1 MKNRRRRLPLVGL
14 RWSPAP
20 SSAWERSTTASPP
33 SRSVP
38 PPSPPSCCSSV
49 ASSRPLWWCQ
59 ACGCGA
65 DRGQRASRSLGEP
78 RQVQDGRRQM
88 SSVGW
93 RWSVTRRAAR
103 LVDLQRR
110 YSPQTERTRRHR
122 PAARPCHRGHPRG
135 CQHAASATPQPV
147 AVVPRRVRSVPRP
160 LRAGAAGGV
169 PNLQLDV
176 LRIVEPQPCAGGQI
190 RVSLKRN

>member
-1 MKNRRRRLPLVGL
+1 MSEKQKAAATLGWLAMVAGAFLGVGTL
-14 RWSPAP
+14 YYSVA
-20 SSAWERSTTASPP
+20 SLSVGSAAFTAI
-33 SRSVP
+33 VLFT
-38 PPSPPSCCSSV
+38 V

-135 CQHAASATPQPV
+135 CQHAVSATPQPV

-190 RVSLKRN
+190 RSL